1 MRLAII
7 KMDKSEIIFYNLP
20 IFKEYEDLIVFPYDE
35 FLKSYDETLSYLK
48 IISKVLKEVQADPP
62 VNPQREF
69 EIIKTYLE
77 NVRKFIDPLLKF
89 ETQTTLES
97 FNKKLN
103 PVIRRKT
110 VSMIDKGNL
119 QCLMGLEMK
128 DK

>member
-69 EIIKTYLE
+69 EIIQTYLE
-77 NVRKFIDPLLKF
+77 NVQKFIDPLLKF

-119 QCLMGLEMK
+119 QCLIGLE
-128 DK
+128 DER